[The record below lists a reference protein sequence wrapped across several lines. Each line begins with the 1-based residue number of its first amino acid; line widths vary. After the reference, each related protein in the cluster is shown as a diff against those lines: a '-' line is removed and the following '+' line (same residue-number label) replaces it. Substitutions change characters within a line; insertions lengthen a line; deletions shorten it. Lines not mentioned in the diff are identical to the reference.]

1 MDTNQDANPDANPDT
16 NLEVNQEVN
25 PEVNPDESPDENPEE
40 TTEQKQMEY
49 PEKDGFTYDL
59 PNYLLD
65 VIMDRQL
72 RQRGLVDGD
81 GYGDMASKLGFQD
94 VQVPCVHDPD
104 MFRRKN
110 ATLHKEPLEDGSTTD
125 GTPASVQ
132 DTAKRVACDS
142 PDSYLFHTS
151 FTLGQRAIQEIGRQ
165 AATMVKTNDTI
176 RAFWQSIGQP
186 APVKPKGPGSW
197 AAN

>member
-1 MDTNQDANPDANPDT
+1 MDANQDANPDAN
-16 NLEVNQEVN
+16 LEVNQEVD
-25 PEVNPDESPDENPEE
+25 PEVKPDENPEE

-72 RQRGLVDGD
+72 RQGGLVDGD

-110 ATLHKEPLEDGSTTD
+110 ATLYKELLENGSTTD
-125 GTPASVQ
+125 DTPTSAQ
-132 DTAKRVACDS
+132 NMAKRVACDS

-151 FTLGQRAIQEIGRQ
+151 FTLGQRAIQEVGRQ

-186 APVKPKGPGSW
+186 ALAKPKGPGSW